1 MNVMSLDLRCVRVG
15 LSVLAALMLCT
26 SAQAQWKWRD
36 SKGGIQYSDLPPPL
50 GTPQKDILQRPTA
63 LAPVVKP
70 IPAAASAAG
79 TVASAPA
86 VATVDPE
93 LEAQRKLL
101 EQQQA
106 AKRKADEAA
115 AEQVRAQNCESA
127 RAGLRTLESGLRVA
141 RVTPSGERE
150 IIDDATRA
158 QQIAQAREAVA
169 SNCR

>member
-1 MNVMSLDLRCVRVG
+1 MSLELKCARVC

-50 GTPQKDILQRPTA
+50 GTPQKDILQRPTVV
-63 LAPVVKP
+63 APVVKP
-70 IPAAASAAG
+70 IAAAASAPDAP
-79 TVASAPA
+79 ASAPA

-115 AEQVRAQNCESA
+115 AEQLRAQNCESA

-141 RVTPSGERE
+141 RVTPNGERE

-158 QQIAQAREAVA
+158 QQTAQAREAIN

>member
-1 MNVMSLDLRCVRVG
+1 MTRNPWRVSVG
-15 LSVLAALMLCT
+15 LAVLTALMLCT

-63 LAPVVKP
+63 VAPVVKP
-70 IPAAASAAG
+70 IPAAASASAPG
-79 TVASAPA
+79 SLASAPA

-158 QQIAQAREAVA
+158 QQTAQAREAIA

>member
-1 MNVMSLDLRCVRVG
+1 MSPDTRCVRVG
-15 LSVLAALMLCT
+15 LSVLTALMLCT

-36 SKGGIQYSDLPPPL
+36 AKGGVYYSDLPPPL
-50 GTPQKDILQRPTA
+50 GTPEKDILQRPTA
-63 LAPVVKP
+63 VTPVVKP
-70 IPAAASAAG
+70 GPAAASAAG
-79 TVASAPA
+79 TLASAPA

-93 LEAQRKLL
+93 LEARRKLL

-106 AKRKADEAA
+106 AKRKADEDA
-115 AEQVRAQNCESA
+115 AEQVRAQNCENA
-127 RAGLRTLESGLRVA
+127 RAGLRTLESGLRIA

-158 QQIAQAREAVA
+158 QQTAQARETIA